1 MGEASNGI
9 REEVELQ
16 SHPDSKVIQ
25 HEDDRVQFN
34 YHLYKSVQLSID
46 RVDQPRHHPI

>member
-1 MGEASNGI
+1 MK
-9 REEVELQ
+9 RR
-16 SHPDSKVIQ
+16 PDDQTQAIVVIQ